1 MIFFG
6 EPPITHF
13 QIPNNV
19 YEVLLDQKGD
29 DRHEFV
35 FLDVAK
41 QKECAGIC
49 ADVFD
54 SDNQNNKR
62 VSSFKQK
69 CRKKQPE
76 AYRVGSSV
84 A

>member
-1 MIFFG
+1 MW
-6 EPPITHF
+6 
-13 QIPNNV
+13 